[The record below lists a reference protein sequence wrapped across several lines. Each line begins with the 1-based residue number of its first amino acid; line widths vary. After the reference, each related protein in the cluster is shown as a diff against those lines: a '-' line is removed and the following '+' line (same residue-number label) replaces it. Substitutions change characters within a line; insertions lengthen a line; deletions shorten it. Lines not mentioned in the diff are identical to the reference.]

1 MTFVKGVKLLGKKI
15 KLAAECSNQS
25 VEPAIS
31 VTSLSKIR
39 KKKAGNGRMRR
50 AFWLF
55 VAPSGILFIVFF
67 LIPLFLNML
76 LSVTNYDG
84 WKTMDFVGL
93 QNYTDAL
100 SDSRFYSSLIRTF
113 IYAIVNI
120 PFKVAIPLLLAA
132 LLTSEKVR
140 FKTLSRT
147 AIYLPVLLSSL
158 VVGITINWM
167 FSQEYGL
174 INFIIQQFGG
184 SAVAWGSHPALATF
198 IISVASTWASTG
210 FYMIIYIGAI
220 NNINSDMYEAA
231 DMDGA
236 NAFQRFV
243 KITVPILAPTTF
255 LVTLLSTV
263 NLLKEYA
270 LIQGITQG
278 GPGTSTTFIIQ
289 YIFDKGFNQS
299 EYGYAAA
306 ISVIIMI
313 IFAIIAFVQFKFNE
327 GGEVTR

>member
-1 MTFVKGVKLLGKKI
+1 MELSHRGKVMN
-15 KLAAECSNQS
+15 SS
-25 VEPAIS
+25 
-31 VTSLSKIR
+31 T
-39 KKKAGNGRMRR
+39 KKRNGNGRLKR

-55 VAPSGILFIVFF
+55 IAPSGLLFSIFF
-67 LIPLFLNML
+67 LIPLFLNMF
-76 LSVTNYDG
+76 LSLTNYDG

-93 QNYTDAL
+93 QNYVNAL
-100 SDSRFYSSLIRTF
+100 SDSSFYTSLMKTF
-113 IYAIVNI
+113 VYAVVNL
-120 PFKVAIPLLLAA
+120 PFKVALPLLLAA
-132 LLTSEKVR
+132 LLTSDKVR

-174 INFIIQQFGG
+174 INFIIQSFGG
-184 SAVAWGSHPALATF
+184 TAIEWGSHSTLATF

-220 NNINSDMYEAA
+220 NNLNQDIYEAA
-231 DMDGA
+231 DIDGA
-236 NAFQRFV
+236 TNFQRFIR
-243 KITVPILAPTTF
+243 ITVPLLAPTTF

-299 EYGYAAA
+299 QYGYAAA
-306 ISVIIMI
+306 ISVVIMI
-313 IFAIIAFVQFKFNE
+313 IFAIVAFIQFKVNE
-327 GGEVTR
+327 GGEYSK

>member
-1 MTFVKGVKLLGKKI
+1 MENNSPISEQSKLDILK
-15 KLAAECSNQS
+15 
-25 VEPAIS
+25 
-31 VTSLSKIR
+31 R
-39 KKKAGNGRMRR
+39 KKSRKAGSSRMIR

-55 VAPSGILFIVFF
+55 VAPSGVLFTIFF
-67 LIPLFLNML
+67 LVPLLLNIF

-84 WKTMDFVGL
+84 WKTIDFIGL
-93 QNYTDAL
+93 SNYVQAL
-100 SDSRFYSSLIRTF
+100 SDKRFYTALSKTM

-120 PFKVAIPLLLAA
+120 PFKVIIPLLLAA
-132 LLTSEKVR
+132 LLTSPRVKL
-140 FKTLSRT
+140 KTISRT
-147 AIYLPVLLSSL
+147 AIYIPVLLSSL

-174 INFIIQQFGG
+174 INFIIQLFGG
-184 SAVAWGSHPALATF
+184 TAIEWGSHSLLATF

-220 NNINSDMYEAA
+220 NNINKDMYEAA
-231 DMDGA
+231 DIDGA
-236 NAFQRFV
+236 TKSQAFFR
-243 KITVPILAPTTF
+243 ITVPMLAPTTF

-313 IFAIIAFVQFKFNE
+313 VFAIIAFVQFKVNE
-327 GGEVTR
+327 GGEV

>member
-1 MTFVKGVKLLGKKI
+1 MKNEDEVIVP
-15 KLAAECSNQS
+15 AETMDS
-25 VEPAIS
+25 
-31 VTSLSKIR
+31 TSLSSNKTKNKQVGVKR
-39 KKKAGNGRMRR
+39 LKR

-55 VAPSGILFIVFF
+55 IAPSGFLFGLFF
-67 LIPLFLNML
+67 LVPLLLNMF
-76 LSVTNYDG
+76 LSITNYDG

-93 QNYTDAL
+93 QNYTEAL
-100 SDSRFYSSLIRTF
+100 SDQRFYGALIRTF
-113 IYAIVNI
+113 VYAIVNI
-120 PFKVAIPLLLAA
+120 PFKVALPLVLAA

-174 INFIIQQFGG
+174 INFIIQSFGG
-184 SAVAWGSHPALATF
+184 TAIEWGSHKVLATF

-210 FYMIIYIGAI
+210 FFMIIYIGAI
-220 NNINSDMYEAA
+220 NNLNQEIYEAA

-236 NAFQRFV
+236 TAFQRFV
-243 KITVPILAPTTF
+243 RITIPLLAPTTF

-299 EYGYAAA
+299 HYGYAAA

-313 IFAIIAFVQFKFNE
+313 IFAIIAFVQFKINE
-327 GGEVTR
+327 GGEYSK

>member
-1 MTFVKGVKLLGKKI
+1 MKNEDDVV
-15 KLAAECSNQS
+15 
-25 VEPAIS
+25 VPATKMDS
-31 VTSLSKIR
+31 TSLSLNKTKN
-39 KKKAGNGRMRR
+39 KKVGTKRLKR

-55 VAPSGILFIVFF
+55 IAPSGLLFGIFF
-67 LIPLFLNML
+67 LVPLFLNMF
-76 LSVTNYDG
+76 LSLTNYDG

-93 QNYTDAL
+93 QNYTEAL
-100 SDSRFYSSLIRTF
+100 SDQRFYGALIRTF

-120 PFKVAIPLLLAA
+120 PFKVALPLLLAA

-174 INFIIQQFGG
+174 INFIIQSFGG
-184 SAVAWGSHPALATF
+184 TAIEWGSHKVLATF

-210 FYMIIYIGAI
+210 FFMIIYIGAI
-220 NNINSDMYEAA
+220 NNLNQEIYEAA

-236 NAFQRFV
+236 TPFQRFV
-243 KITVPILAPTTF
+243 RITIPLLAPTTF

-299 EYGYAAA
+299 HYGYAAS

-313 IFAIIAFVQFKFNE
+313 VFAIIAFVQFKINE
-327 GGEVTR
+327 GGEYSK

>member
-1 MTFVKGVKLLGKKI
+1 M
-15 KLAAECSNQS
+15 N
-25 VEPAIS
+25 
-31 VTSLSKIR
+31 
-39 KKKAGNGRMRR
+39 R

-55 VAPSGILFIVFF
+55 VAPSGILFTVFF
-67 LIPLFLNML
+67 LIPLFLNMF

-84 WKTMDFVGL
+84 WKTMDFVGIS
-93 QNYTDAL
+93 NYVQAL
-100 SDSRFYSSLIRTF
+100 SDDRFYTALSKTL

-120 PFKVAIPLLLAA
+120 PFKIIIPLLLAA
-132 LLTSEKVR
+132 LLTSSRVK
-140 FKTLSRT
+140 FKTISRT
-147 AIYLPVLLSSL
+147 AIYIPVLLSSL

-174 INFIIQQFGG
+174 INFIIQQLGG
-184 SAVAWGSHPALATF
+184 TAVAWGSQPLLATF

-220 NNINSDMYEAA
+220 NNINKDMYEAA
-231 DMDGA
+231 DIDGA
-236 NAFQRFV
+236 TNFQRFI
-243 KITVPILAPTTF
+243 KITVPMLAPTTF

-313 IFAIIAFVQFKFNE
+313 IFAIIAFVQFKVNE
-327 GGEVTR
+327 GGEV

>member
-1 MTFVKGVKLLGKKI
+1 MENTKITTRAKKKKI
-15 KLAAECSNQS
+15 SGN
-25 VEPAIS
+25 
-31 VTSLSKIR
+31 
-39 KKKAGNGRMRR
+39 KKAGKRKMVRT
-50 AFWLF
+50 FWLF
-55 VAPSGILFIVFF
+55 IAPSGILFAIFF
-67 LIPLFLNML
+67 MIPLILNIFL
-76 LSVTNYDG
+76 SFTNYDG
-84 WKTMDFVGL
+84 WKTMDYIGIE
-93 QNYTDAL
+93 NYVETL
-100 SDSRFYSSLIRTF
+100 SDNRFWTSLYKTF

-120 PFKVAIPLLLAA
+120 PFKVMIPLLLAT
-132 LLTSEKVR
+132 LLTSERVKL
-140 FKTLSRT
+140 KTIART
-147 AIYLPVLLSSL
+147 AIYIPVLLSSL

-184 SAVAWGSHPALATF
+184 NSIAWGSHSILATF

-220 NNINSDMYEAA
+220 NNINQDMYEAA

-236 NAFQRFV
+236 NSFQRFI
-243 KITVPILAPTTF
+243 KITFPMLAPTTF
-255 LVTLLSTV
+255 LVTLLSTI

-306 ISVIIMI
+306 ISVIIMV
-313 IFAIIAFVQFKFNE
+313 IFAFIAFIQFKVND
-327 GGEVTR
+327 GGEV